1 MMSSKH
7 THDRV
12 EEILRTASPI
22 FAEAMRT
29 FAYSWQK
36 GEPDLSCLFVAM
48 MEVAAEAKRIEECYE
63 ETRDESRDLRNE
75 IGKLRGDIEHLQRII
90 VIKHRPQQGLASV
103 PPL

>member
-7 THDRV
+7 TVDRV
-12 EEILRTASPI
+12 EEILRDSSPI

-63 ETRDESRDLRNE
+63 EARDESHDLRQE
-75 IGKLRGDIEHLQRII
+75 MAKLRGDIEHMQRII
-90 VIKHRPQQGLASV
+90 TIKHRPQPGLASV